1 MGTIIIF
8 TLDIGSARNRR
19 MHETFSIGVDFGG
32 TNLRIAS
39 YGGDVELLDTIV
51 APTRLGDGRE
61 AVIRDMCEA
70 IEALGKKDYGGRRL
84 TGIGVGSPGPLEL
97 PQGILRNPPNLPGW
111 DGFNLREAIKSAIG
125 REITLESD
133 ANAAALAE
141 QKWGTGRTY
150 GVESLCM
157 LTLGTGVGN
166 GLILDGSIWHGSTG
180 MGGEGGH
187 IIVQD
192 IDGAACGCGGTG
204 CLEQY
209 ASATAILRMAVEIMG
224 ADAPASSHEVALMA
238 GAGDRRC
245 LQVFKRVGH
254 ALAVALTALINTLNL
269 PLYTI
274 GGGAC
279 EAWDLFAPVMFREL
293 RARSYVYRLT
303 APDILQTTSLEPH
316 KTYILRA
323 ELGSNAGLLGACL
336 LPLQEKKSL
345 PQAAGEL
352 LPG

>member
-1 MGTIIIF
+1 M
-8 TLDIGSARNRR
+8 DER
-19 MHETFSIGVDFGG
+19 FSIGVDFGG
-32 TNLRIAS
+32 TNLRIGS

-51 APTRLGDGRE
+51 VPTRLEDGRE

-70 IEALGKKDYGGRRL
+70 IQALSKKDYGSRRL
-84 TGIGVGSPGPLEL
+84 AGIGVGSPGPLEL
-97 PQGILRNPPNLPGW
+97 PQGILRNPPNLHGW
-111 DGFNLREAIKSAIG
+111 DGFDLRGAIESGIG
-125 REITLESD
+125 RGITLECD

-166 GLILDGSIWHGSTG
+166 GLILDGNIWHGSTG

-187 IIVQD
+187 IIVQE
-192 IDGAACGCGGTG
+192 DGAPCGCGGTG

-209 ASATAILRMAVEIMG
+209 ASATAILRMAGEIMG
-224 ADAPASSHEVALMA
+224 ADAPGSSHEVALMA
-238 GAGDRRC
+238 GAGDRRS
-245 LQVFKRVGH
+245 LQVFERVGR
-254 ALAVALTALINTLNL
+254 ALAIALTALINTLNL

-293 RARSYVYRLT
+293 RSRSYVYRLT
-303 APDILQTTSLEPH
+303 APDVLQPANLEPH

-323 ELGSNAGLLGACL
+323 ELGANAGLLGACL
-336 LPLQEKKSL
+336 LPLQEKKNLS
-345 PQAAGEL
+345 QSAGEL
-352 LPG
+352 LLS